1 MYAQQRVLF
10 ASLRDL
16 QWRLRRF
23 LIGVVAA
30 GLVFALALLISGV
43 SASFHNEVTRVVDA
57 FGVDAWIVPSGVSGP
72 FTSSNV
78 FPESE
83 VAKAAA
89 EPGVQHAEPLA
100 LFRTSVQTSA
110 THDLNLVGIQPGGI
124 ADPKLRDGRGL
135 EHRGDLVVDDS
146 LGLKVGSHVE
156 ISHRPFTVV
165 GRTHGM
171 TYFAGTPVAFM
182 SISDLQA
189 TNLSGAKL
197 ATAIVVTGSPAA
209 APSGFHLLSN
219 AQVVNDLRRPLD
231 KPTQTIDFL
240 RVLLWIVAACIIG
253 SIVYLSAMER
263 TRDFAVFKATGTSNR
278 ALGFGLAIQAVI
290 LAVAAAVIASV
301 LATLLAP
308 IFPLPVEIPTSAYLT
323 LFAIAI
329 VVGLLASL
337 AGLRRA
343 VKIEPAL
350 AFGGP

>member
-124 ADPKLRDGRGL
+124 ADPNLRDGRGL
-135 EHRGDLVVDDS
+135 EHSDDLVVDDS

-219 AQVVNDLRRPLD
+219 TQVVNDLRRPLD

-240 RVLLWIVAACIIG
+240 RVLLWIVAAGIIG
-253 SIVYLSAMER
+253 SVLYLQAIER
-263 TRDFAVFKATGTSNR
+263 SRDFAVFKATGVTTGTLL
-278 ALGFGLAIQAVI
+278 AGLVLQAV
-290 LAVAAAVIASV
+290 LLAVSAAVAALVLSV
-301 LATLLAP
+301 LLK
-308 IFPLPVEIPTSAYLT
+308 PLMSMAVEIPRSAYVSLPVVAV
-323 LFAIAI
+323 F
-329 VVGLLASL
+329 VGLLSSL
-337 AGLRRA
+337 VALRRA
-343 VKIEPAL
+343 LSVDPAL
-350 AFGGP
+350 AFGG